1 MLRDGDEI
9 QNPKS
14 SGVKDIES
22 VGLFDGKQVWFA
34 LQNKMTK
41 LCLAYIVKRFHF
53 YFLFSFNRGVAMEKQ
68 MFNT

>member
-1 MLRDGDEI
+1 LLRDGDEI

-22 VGLFDGKQVWFA
+22 VGLFDGKQVWLA

-41 LCLAYIVKRFHF
+41 LCLAYIVKKIP
-53 YFLFSFNRGVAMEKQ
+53 FLFSF
-68 MFNT
+68 FF